1 MKCVFCNSLELEK
14 YLDLGHIPLVDKFL
28 SSDEL
33 NQPEIF
39 YPLNVC
45 LCKNCGL
52 SQLGYKIPPEKLF
65 NKEYAYE
72 SSTTKTRRESYTELA
87 EFTCKIAE
95 IKQDQVVVDIGSN
108 VGVLLNA
115 FKNLGMKTIGIDAS
129 ENIVK
134 KANSIGI
141 TTLLGFFDN
150 NIAEKVLSDVGK
162 AKIVT
167 ATNVFAHI
175 QDYDSFMTALKK
187 ILDEDGIFMFHVP
200 YFLHLIKNLEYDT
213 IYHEH
218 VCYFGLKPLITFFKR
233 YDMEIFEVIESD
245 LDGGSIRCF
254 VCHKNKR
261 AVSKNIKQ
269 MLEKENE
276 EDIYSLDRLQDFS
289 KQVLKQKNDLLKLLI
304 DLKNNGNHIV
314 GLSAPAK
321 GITLL
326 NYCKIDSYFLDY
338 ITEKAPLKIDKYT
351 PGMHHHIRS
360 DEHLIKDMPDYALI
374 LAWNF
379 ANEIMDNLREFRD
392 AGGKFIIPV
401 PSPKIV

>member
-245 LDGGSIRCF
+245 IDGGSIRCF